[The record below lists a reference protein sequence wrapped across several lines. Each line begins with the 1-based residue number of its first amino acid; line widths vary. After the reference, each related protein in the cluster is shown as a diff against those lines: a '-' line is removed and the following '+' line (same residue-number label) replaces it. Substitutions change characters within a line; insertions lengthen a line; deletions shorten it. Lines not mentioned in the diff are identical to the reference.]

1 MKKTLPAEYEVTIIP
16 EEDDYFAARLPDFPG
31 IITGGRTPEEALS
44 NAAKIEAFAKTQR
57 AQGFPYIYGLAAIK
71 FWTLLEGLVDE
82 IVSDRLR
89 EFPAVSV
96 PALARAKGPLVR
108 SLAPPATGGDPLH

>member
-44 NAAKIEAFAKTQR
+44 NAREA
-57 AQGFPYIYGLAAIK
+57 LAATLETMRARKIPLPTPKRK
-71 FWTLLEGLVDE
+71 FSGQFNVR
-82 IVSDRLR
+82 VS
-89 EFPAVSV
+89 
-96 PALARAKGPLVR
+96 R
-108 SLAPPATGGDPLH
+108 SLHRTLVHTAAEEGVSLNALVSQLLQTTLVHSAK